1 MYGVY
6 EAVCW
11 GKSKELKVEEKERGR
26 KGWRDE
32 RMLEEA
38 SLDESSLKLQA
49 S

>member
-1 MYGVY
+1 MGVY

-11 GKSKELKVEEKERGR
+11 GKDKELKVEEKERGWE
-26 KGWRDE
+26 KGGIDE
-32 RMLEEA
+32 RMLEGA